1 VSGCQPVPVFS
12 DPTQGVIPYGGVTS
26 TAPAPSAPSAGGCF
40 VAGTPIA
47 VPGGTKPIELVAAD
61 DEVLA
66 FDFASGELVPTT
78 VERVDRHEG
87 HDERQ
92 VIEVRTS
99 AGTFTGT
106 PEHVV
111 WTGEKWSSLGEAET
125 LALADGAVATVLER
139 TESPVAAAVYNLH
152 VTHPEHTYLAAGF
165 VVHNAKTS
173 GA

>member
-1 VSGCQPVPVFS
+1 VFS

-47 VPGGTKPIELVAAD
+47 VPGGTNPSELVAAD

-66 FDFASGELVPTT
+66 FDFASGELVATA

-87 HDERQ
+87 DDERQ
-92 VIEVRTS
+92 VIEVRTA
-99 AGTFTGT
+99 AGTLVGT

-111 WTGEKWSSLGEAET
+111 WTGEEWSSLGAAET
-125 LALADGAVATVLER
+125 IALADDGSASVLER
-139 TESPVAAAVYNLH
+139 TTLAGMAPVYNLH
-152 VTHPEHTYLAAGF
+152 LAHPDHVYVAAGF
-165 VVHNAKTS
+165 LVHNVKA
-173 GA
+173 A